1 MLFGDGT
8 GQAALDEIIGAY
20 YVPGQRP
27 RIAAQPWN
35 FCFEQ
40 PSEFVHRFPH
50 PSFRALAGSTIDLR
64 MRERRNPLM
73 YPRSRHGEEL

>member
-35 FCFEQ
+35 FHFEQ
-40 PSEFVHRFPH
+40 PSEVVHRFPH
-50 PSFRALAGSTIDLR
+50 PSFRAPCGFDD
-64 MRERRNPLM
+64 
-73 YPRSRHGEEL
+73 